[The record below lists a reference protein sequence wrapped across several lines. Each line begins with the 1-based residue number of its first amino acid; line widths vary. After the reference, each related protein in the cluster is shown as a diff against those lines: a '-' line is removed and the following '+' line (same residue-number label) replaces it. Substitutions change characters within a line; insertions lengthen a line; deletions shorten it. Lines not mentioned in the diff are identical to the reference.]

1 MFTFLNIAIA
11 FTKVDFST
19 QETTISSVSGL
30 MSSMQV
36 AALCS
41 VLAVSASLVY
51 MFAEKLLYNKMC
63 RVPLMEVQEKL
74 DGVFDNVSSE
84 KFLIELLKETK
95 IQNSNL
101 TGILNSL
108 PEQFKFAFENGIA
121 KEVVP
126 YMENLLY
133 GINTM
138 NDQIKK
144 LHIPKSNGDDGD
156 VVDKLF

>member
-1 MFTFLNIAIA
+1 
-11 FTKVDFST
+11 
-19 QETTISSVSGL
+19 
-30 MSSMQV
+30 
-36 AALCS
+36 
-41 VLAVSASLVY
+41 
-51 MFAEKLLYNKMC
+51 MC
-63 RVPLMEVQEKL
+63 REPLMEVQEKL
-74 DGVFDNVSSE
+74 YGLFDNVSSE